1 MKLNGNL
8 TFAVLGSGQIEN
20 AIIERLAS
28 APTMS
33 GTTGAGRIYYDT
45 TVNQYFYWNGS
56 AWQPFATGT
65 STVSSFS
72 AGNTGL
78 TPSTATTGA
87 VTLGGTLNATSG
99 GTGFNSYTAGQILYA
114 SSATAL
120 SVLNIGAAHT
130 VLKTTDGATLSWAP
144 VDLTADVSGI
154 LPPANGGTGVANTN
168 TITLGGNL
176 TTAGAF
182 TTAGAYS
189 VTLTATGATTLTL
202 PTSGTL
208 LSTGNAAGNY
218 VSSIAGTLN
227 QINAS
232 AATGAVTL
240 SLSSTLVAPGSV
252 EVTTTLQVDGL
263 TANTALIANSS
274 KQLASVALTNGQFVI
289 GSSGGA
295 PAAGSITG
303 GSGVTVTP
311 GPNSITIANSGV
323 LSVSGTANQIDATT
337 NSSTGAVTLALDP
350 AIITPGSLEVT
361 SYLKADALVYE
372 STSVAVAASATPGTA
387 ITSMYNVVS
396 STTNG
401 TYVQLPT
408 PTYAGL
414 EITLVNLNT
423 NSTVNVMPQT
433 GGAIDGA
440 GLNTAVQ
447 LPAGGTVTYQAVSA
461 SQWYTI
467 DPVMVGS
474 GSGISV
480 LYGNGAT
487 TLSNTGVTSF
497 ATTLSGL
504 TVNAATGAVSLGGT
518 LGVASG
524 GTGDTTLTLNG
535 VLFGNGTSP
544 IQATAAGSEYN
555 VLVAGVS
562 GVPAFGTINLSQAA
576 AVGTSILG
584 LANGGTNA
592 ALTAVA
598 GAPVYSTG
606 TALAV
611 GTAGTV
617 GQALISGGTNVPT
630 WQNVA
635 STLTTNQILE
645 GNGSGA
651 FTANG
656 ATFVG
661 SSTFSGV
668 TLQGTVTNS
677 TDAVTKAY
685 VDAAVSSLNVHEAVD
700 YLADATNT
708 QITGATY
715 TAGTTDANG
724 GTGIGATLTGA
735 ASAALTVDGIAVVV
749 NDRILV
755 NSFANSGATATQNGI
770 YVVTNA
776 GSSTAAF
783 VLTRATDYND
793 STSDQVVPGDFVFVT
808 GGNTYKSTGWV
819 ETDLGSL
826 GAPTDAIK
834 IGTDKIY
841 FTQFSGAGSY
851 IAGSGLTLTGST
863 FSANVDGVTTYID
876 AANDIA
882 VKSSATANQVLLSDG
897 ASTTPTWGALP
908 LNDTNAV
915 TGTLAVGNGGTG
927 ATTFATD
934 GVLFG
939 NGTGALSA
947 TAAGATGQVLA
958 GTTGGAPSFQTL
970 SGLAVTTI
978 AGTANEILVNGNTTA
993 TSGAVT
999 LTLPSVLDAP
1009 GAVNVAGNLTVT
1021 GQTYESAASVAAAGT
1036 SQATGTALTANY
1048 NIVSATTAGEGVVL
1062 PTPSVAGL
1070 EVSIVNTSSQN
1081 ISVYPA
1087 VGGTIDALA
1096 LNASFNL
1103 PAGGTW
1109 TGQAASATQW
1119 YSIDPVTVAG
1129 TGINV
1134 VYGGGQTLIANT
1146 GVLSVTGT
1154 ANQITA
1160 ATVNGA
1166 VTLSLPSTLSL
1177 GGVTATSI
1185 TDSGLTANSF
1195 LFSGTGGLLTTTAA
1209 PTNGQLLIGSTGA
1222 APVAATLTAGTGI
1235 SVTNGAGSITIA
1247 NTGLLSFTTTLAGLT
1262 ATTTSGA
1269 VALGGTLGATSGGTG
1284 YSSYAIGDILYA
1296 SSTTALSALA
1306 VGAAGTVL
1314 HGGTTPTYSAVSLTA
1329 DVSGILPSANGGT
1342 GVSNSS
1348 AAVGTALV
1356 ASATGQFTAAPIQY
1370 TFSSSTTN
1378 GGSGPA
1384 TSFTIV
1390 HGLNQQFVNVT
1401 VYDSTF
1407 NQIIPQSVVLT
1418 DATTVTVTVNSAIDI
1433 YAVIM
1438 GVPGVAFN

>member
-1 MKLNGNL
+1 MKINGNL
-8 TFAVLGSGQIEN
+8 TFAVLGSGELQN
-20 AIIERLAS
+20 AIMERLSS

-45 TVNQYFYWNGS
+45 TANQYYYWNGT

-72 AGNTGL
+72 AGSTGL

-99 GTGFNSYTAGQILYA
+99 GTGINSYTAGQILYA
-114 SSATAL
+114 SSASTLAA
-120 SVLNIGAAHT
+120 LNIGAAHT
-130 VLKTTDGATLSWAP
+130 VLKTTNGSTLSWAA

-176 TTAGAF
+176 STGGAVSF
-182 TTAGAYS
+182 SGAYS
-189 VTLTATGATTLTL
+189 TAFTVTGATTLTL

-208 LSTGNAAGNY
+208 LTTGNTSNY
-218 VSSIAGTLN
+218 VASIAGTAN
-227 QINAS
+227 QITTS
-232 AATGAVTL
+232 GSTGAVTL
-240 SLSSTLVAPGSV
+240 SLPSTLIAPGSV
-252 EVTTTLQVDGL
+252 EVTSTLQVDGL
-263 TANTALIANSS
+263 TANTALIANAS
-274 KQLASVALTNGQFVI
+274 KQLASVALTNGQLLI
-289 GSSGGA
+289 GSTSAA
-295 PAAGSITG
+295 PVAAALTA
-303 GSGVTVTP
+303 GSGVTITTGP
-311 GPNSITIANSGV
+311 GSITIANSGV
-323 LSVSGTANQIDATT
+323 TTINGTINEIAVTA
-337 NSSTGAVTLALDP
+337 STGAVTLSLPSTVVA
-350 AIITPGSLEVT
+350 PGSVEVT
-361 SYLKADALVYE
+361 GYLKADTLVYE
-372 STSVAVAASATPGTA
+372 STTVAVAANTSTTPTA
-387 ITSMYNVVS
+387 ITSMYNVIS
-396 STTNG
+396 STAAG

-414 EITLVNLNT
+414 EITLVNLNS
-423 NSTVNVMPQT
+423 NSTVDVLPQT

-440 GLNTAVQ
+440 GTNGAVQ

-461 SQWYTI
+461 TQWYTI
-467 DPVMVGS
+467 DPVIVGS
-474 GSGISV
+474 GNGISV
-480 LYGNGAT
+480 LYGNGQT
-487 TLSNTGVTSF
+487 TVQNTGVTF
-497 ATTLSGL
+497 FNTTLSGL
-504 TVNAATGAVSLGGT
+504 TPSTATTGAVTLAGT

-524 GTGDTTLTLNG
+524 GTGATTLTTNG
-535 VLFGNGTSP
+535 VVFGNGTGVVGV
-544 IQATAAGSEYN
+544 TAAGSEYN
-555 VLVAGVS
+555 VLVAGAT
-562 GVPAFGTINLSQAA
+562 GVPAFGTIDLSQAA

-584 LANGGTNA
+584 LSNGGTNA

-611 GTAGTV
+611 GTAGTT
-617 GQALISGGTNVPT
+617 GQALISGGTGAPT
-630 WQNVA
+630 WQSVA
-635 STLTTNQILE
+635 STLTTNQILK

-668 TLQGTVTNS
+668 TLSGTVTNP

-685 VDAAVSSLNVHEAVD
+685 VDATTSSLNVHEAVN
-700 YLADATNT
+700 LFADTTNT

-735 ASAALTVDGIAVVV
+735 ASAALTVDGVAVVT

-770 YVVTNA
+770 YTVTNP

-793 STSDQVVPGDFVFVT
+793 STSDQVVPGDFVFVISGT
-808 GGNTYKSTGWV
+808 AYASTGWV
-819 ETDLGSL
+819 ETDVGSL
-826 GAPTDAIK
+826 GAPADAIK

-851 IAGSGLTLTGST
+851 LAGAGLTLTGST
-863 FSANVDGVTTYID
+863 FAVNVDGVTTYIN
-876 AANDIA
+876 ASNDVA
-882 VKSSATANQVLLSDG
+882 VKSSATTNQVLLSDG

-915 TGTLAVGNGGTG
+915 AGTLAVSNGGTG
-927 ATTFATD
+927 ATTLTAD

-939 NGTGALSA
+939 NGTAAIGA
-947 TAAGATGQVLA
+947 TAVGTTGQVLV
-958 GTTGGAPSFQTL
+958 GNTGAAPSFATL
-970 SGLAVTTI
+970 SGIAVTSIT
-978 AGTANEILVNGNTTA
+978 GTANEITA
-993 TSGAVT
+993 SASTGAVT
-999 LTLPSVLDAP
+999 LSLPTTLDAP
-1009 GAVNVAGNLTVT
+1009 GSVNVATNLTVT
-1021 GQTYESAASVAAAGT
+1021 GQTYESTASVAAAGT
-1036 SQATGTALTANY
+1036 TQATGTALTANY
-1048 NIVSATTAGEGVVL
+1048 NVVSATAAAQGVVL
-1062 PTPSVAGL
+1062 PTPNVAGL
-1070 EVSIVNTSSQN
+1070 EVSIVNTSSYN
-1081 ISVYPA
+1081 INVYPA
-1087 VGGTIDALA
+1087 SGGAIDAVA
-1096 LNASFNL
+1096 TNGAIVI

-1109 TGQAASATQW
+1109 TGQASSVTQW

-1129 TGINV
+1129 VGINV
-1134 VYGGGQTLIANT
+1134 SYGAGQTTIANT
-1146 GVLSVTGT
+1146 GVLSVAGT

-1166 VTLSLPSTLSL
+1166 VTLSLPSTLSV

-1195 LFSGTGGLLTTTAA
+1195 LYSGTGGLLTSTAA

-1222 APVAATLTAGTGI
+1222 APVLAALTAGTGI

-1247 NTGLLSFTTTLAGLT
+1247 NTGLLSFTTSLAGLT

-1269 VALGGTLGATSGGTG
+1269 VSLAGTLAATSGGTG
-1284 YSSYAIGDILYA
+1284 YSSYAVGDILYA
-1296 SSTTALSALA
+1296 SSTTALSTLA
-1306 VGAAGTVL
+1306 VGATGTVL
-1314 HGGTTPTYSAVSLTA
+1314 HGGTTPSYSAVSLTA

-1342 GVSNSS
+1342 GVNNSTG
-1348 AAVGTALV
+1348 AVGTALI
-1356 ASATGQFTAAPIQY
+1356 ASAAGQFTAAPIQY

-1378 GGSGPA
+1378 GGTGPA
-1384 TSFTIV
+1384 TSFTV
-1390 HGLNQQFVNVT
+1390 SHGLNQQFVNVN
-1401 VYDSTF
+1401 VYDSTY

-1418 DATTVTVTVNSAIDI
+1418 DANTVTVTVNSAIDV
-1433 YAVIM
+1433 YVVVM
-1438 GVPGVAFN
+1438 GVPGVALN